1 MLEKLLRKKWE
12 SWQTIMAKKTIFRMM
27 AAGHAVLVLL
37 VAVFM
42 IDGVFQRISYNV
54 YDFDMRHAM
63 DQAPH
68 EAIIVVAID
77 EESLRKYGRF
87 PWERDVFVPF
97 LDRVSGAK
105 AVVFDIMFN
114 ADSQNKEN
122 DRRFAEALGRH
133 DNVILAASLV
143 TETAFSR
150 SLRAKAGDLLPVHG
164 VNPPI
169 PELAEAAQI
178 GHIFRYLDEDGV
190 TRRTHLAVRTPD
202 GIVHSVAYL
211 AAERYGADVSAHLD
225 RAAKTRQIGASPGGE
240 LLISYN
246 AFAEDF
252 FTVPFHLVGETDPS
266 LFDGAIVLV
275 GVTAAGEDTGPTAV
289 DKSMTLVYAHANIV
303 DQLLKGQTIALAPT
317 WLLFVSALLLIGL
330 TALVVWRSKALWS
343 ILYLAGVTVLLF
355 AGQFALFAGF
365 RSFADPIH
373 PLLGLYL
380 SFLLNMAV
388 KTFYEN
394 KQRNYITKQFGR
406 YISPELV
413 KQIAASGKEI
423 ELGGINKELSILFLD
438 VRGFTT
444 LSEKLKPEEVVGF
457 LNMMF
462 DLITEKALENR
473 GTIDKFIGDAA
484 MILFNAPLDVPDHPY
499 CAVKTAYDIQK
510 GMEAVRKQILDTYGV
525 TISVGI
531 GIHTGEVVVG
541 NIGSYLRVD
550 YTAIGDN
557 VNTAARI
564 ESQTTANQV
573 LVSEETYERT
583 KAHFRYRFFGERM
596 MKGKTVAVKLYELEE
611 HLAAPGEEK
620 PAAAT
625 G

>member
-1 MLEKLLRKKWE
+1 M
-12 SWQTIMAKKTIFRMM
+12 KKTVVRMTLI
-27 AAGHAVLVLL
+27 GHAVIILL
-37 VAVFM
+37 VVLFM
-42 IDGVFQRISYNV
+42 MFAIFQRISYNI
-54 YDFDMRHAM
+54 YDFDMRQSMSH
-63 DQAPH
+63 APH
-68 EAIIVVAID
+68 ESIIVVAINED
-77 EESLRKYGRF
+77 SLREYGQF

-97 LDRVSGAK
+97 LDHVSRAK

-114 ADSQNKEN
+114 TDSKNADH
-122 DRRFAEALGRH
+122 DRQFAEALARH

-143 TETAFSR
+143 TETSV
-150 SLRAKAGDLLPVHG
+150 SGTLRAKSGELLPVRG
-164 VNPPI
+164 INRPI
-169 PELAEAAQI
+169 PIFDGAADV
-178 GHIFRYLDEDGV
+178 GHIFRFLDEDGV
-190 TRRTHLAVRTPD
+190 TRRTHLAVQTPE
-202 GIVHSVAYL
+202 GIVHSIAYL
-211 AAERYGADVSAHLD
+211 AAERYGADVSAFLENPV
-225 RAAKTRQIGASPGGE
+225 RTKQLGGGVAAE
-240 LLISYN
+240 LLIRYN
-246 AFAEDF
+246 GFSGDF
-252 FTVPFHLVGETDPS
+252 LTVPFHHVLESDPS
-266 LFDGAIVLV
+266 FFEDAIVFV
-275 GVTAAGEDTGPTAV
+275 GITAAGEDTGPTAV

-303 DQLLKGQTIALAPT
+303 DQLLKGEVVSVAEPLFILLAALVLIA
-317 WLLFVSALLLIGL
+317 L
-330 TALVVWRSKALWS
+330 TALVVWRSKVLTA
-343 ILYLAGVTVLLF
+343 ILYLAGMTVLLY
-355 AGQFALFAGF
+355 AGQYVIFKQANL
-365 RSFADPIH
+365 FADPIY
-373 PLLGLYL
+373 PLFGLFL

-388 KTFYEN
+388 KMFYEN

-413 KQIAASGKEI
+413 KQIAASGQEI
-423 ELGGINKELSILFLD
+423 QLGGINKELSILFLD

-462 DLITEKALENR
+462 DLITEKALENH

-499 CAVKTAYDIQK
+499 YAVKTAHDIQK
-510 GMEAVRKQILDTYGV
+510 GMEAVRKQILDAYGV

-583 KAHFRYRFFGERM
+583 KDYFRYRFFGERM
-596 MKGKTVAVKLYELEE
+596 MKGKTVAVKLFELEE
-611 HLAAPGEEK
+611 HVRAPDGAE
-620 PAAAT
+620 
-625 G
+625 